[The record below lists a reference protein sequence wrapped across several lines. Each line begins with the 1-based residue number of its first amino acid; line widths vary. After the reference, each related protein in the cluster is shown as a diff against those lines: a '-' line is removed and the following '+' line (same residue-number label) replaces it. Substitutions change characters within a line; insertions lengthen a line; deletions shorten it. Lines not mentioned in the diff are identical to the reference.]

1 MSLLPDVLSPDYAA
15 GLAAERAGQPCKRW
29 QTKPWR
35 DGWAQARSERRER
48 EFQAHEDVAH
58 EDVLE
63 EGPCQ
68 DQDCPYPY
76 CAESRERIAAGN
88 AEVSP

>member
-1 MSLLPDVLSPDYAA
+1 MSLLPDMLSPDYAA

-35 DGWAQARSERRER
+35 DGWARARSERRER
-48 EFQAHEDVAH
+48 EFQAHEA
-58 EDVLE
+58 VLE
-63 EGPCQ
+63 DGPCP
-68 DQDCPYPY
+68 DPGCPYPY
-76 CAESRERIAAGN
+76 CVQSREQIAAVN

>member
-1 MSLLPDVLSPDYAA
+1 MRAVPVSKPERYDYAA

-48 EFQAHEDVAH
+48 EFQAHEAAL
-58 EDVLE
+58 ED
-63 EGPCQ
+63 GPCP
-68 DQDCPYPY
+68 DSDCPYPY
-76 CAESRERIAAGN
+76 CAESRERIAAVN